1 MSNEL
6 PHPIKPEA
14 DPMTSPMLTIS
25 KESMATLSI
34 LPMLD
39 QSESAYAGLSQWSP
53 ERLQSLVAALETNPT
68 ETLINQEHE
77 EVIKEAIVVAE
88 EGIIATDKVL
98 AKYMGIIANCEKKIK
113 DRQLQATILHNVQ
126 IIINSFQTSLET
138 SQNKHARFEQL
149 KSDLLN
155 AIHEL
160 KQLLI
165 ALQQAKQS
173 PDN

>member
-1 MSNEL
+1 MSNEF
-6 PHPIKPEA
+6 PQPDKPEA
-14 DPMTSPMLTIS
+14 NQITSPMLTIS

-77 EVIKEAIVVAE
+77 KVFEEAIAVAE

-98 AKYMGIIANCEKKIK
+98 AKYMGIIATCEKEIK
-113 DRQLQATILHNVQ
+113 VRQSQPTIPYKVQ
-126 IIINSFQTSLET
+126 FIINNYQESLET

-149 KSDLLN
+149 KTDLLN

-165 ALQQAKQS
+165 ALQQAEQS
-173 PDN
+173 PNN